1 MTCTL
6 TKTLENLD
14 RKLKDLQK
22 NIKDA
27 HNEARECLAEMNE
40 VKRLIKDLK
49 AGQSNTHSTP
59 R

>member
-6 TKTLENLD
+6 SKTLENLD

-27 HNEARECLAEMNE
+27 HNEAMECLAEMNE
-40 VKRLIKDLK
+40 VKRLIKELHQK
-49 AGQSNTHSTP
+49 SGQNN